1 MNESVRM
8 IVVLTVIA
16 MVSGGL
22 LAWVN
27 DWTGAIISENQL
39 QAMMASIQEV
49 LPTAIRVERLS
60 SSPSTLVEEDP
71 DQAREV
77 EQATTEMFIGFDD
90 NDRPVGYAFVGEGP
104 GYGGAVRVLVGVDG
118 ASGKILGI
126 SIVSH
131 AETPGLGSRIE
142 EESFRSQFVGKTL
155 NDPIALGRDIDALT
169 GATVSSR
176 AVVQAV
182 RTGFEDASI
191 AYERSR

>member
-49 LPTAIRVERLS
+49 LPTATGVERLS

-71 DQAREV
+71 DQA
-77 EQATTEMFIGFDD
+77 
-90 NDRPVGYAFVGEGP
+90 
-104 GYGGAVRVLVGVDG
+104 VR
-118 ASGKILGI
+118 
-126 SIVSH
+126 
-131 AETPGLGSRIE
+131 
-142 EESFRSQFVGKTL
+142 
-155 NDPIALGRDIDALT
+155 
-169 GATVSSR
+169 
-176 AVVQAV
+176 
-182 RTGFEDASI
+182 
-191 AYERSR
+191 